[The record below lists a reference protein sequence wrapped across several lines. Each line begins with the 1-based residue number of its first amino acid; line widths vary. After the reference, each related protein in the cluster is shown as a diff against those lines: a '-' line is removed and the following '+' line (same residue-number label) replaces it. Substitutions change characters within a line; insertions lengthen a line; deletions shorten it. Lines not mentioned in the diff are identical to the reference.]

1 MFSMKAEGLDVVDCQ
16 VHPDGF
22 KIEIHQA
29 TMNSRTK
36 WFVVAYPRT
45 SPVMTI
51 ADCDSL
57 VAARTARDR
66 YRGPR

>member
-1 MFSMKAEGLDVVDCQ
+1 MLTMKAEGLDVVHRQ
-16 VHPDGF
+16 VHPDGLA
-22 KIEIHQA
+22 IEIHQA
-29 TMNSRTK
+29 TLNSCTK

-45 SPVMTI
+45 SPVKTI

-57 VAARTARDR
+57 VAARVARDS